1 MKKFG
6 LLGEKLS
13 HSKSPDIHQMIFQK
27 LDINGKYDLVET
39 SPEDI
44 KKYIEKYD
52 GLNVTIPYKETV
64 NPLLKS
70 LSKEAKSIG
79 AVNTIYEKKGYN
91 TDYFGFGKMLNVKN
105 IKVDKKIC
113 VILGTGGASKAVK
126 YYLKKNNAKK
136 IISVSRSK
144 KGKNIINYDDIETI
158 KGDILINTTPVGM
171 YPNIEESPVNSKII
185 SKYKVAIDLIYNP
198 LETLFLKYA
207 KENNLKYVNGLYML
221 IGQAVK
227 AQEIWNNIEINDD
240 LIEEIFKNLSNKKS
254 RF

>member
-1 MKKFG
+1 MKNFG

-13 HSKSPDIHQMIFQK
+13 HSKSPDIHKIIFK
-27 LDINGKYDLVET
+27 ELDINGKYDLIET
-39 SPEDI
+39 SPKDI

-64 NPLLKS
+64 KPILKS

-79 AVNTIYEKKGYN
+79 AVNTIYNKKGYN
-91 TDYFGFGKMLNVKN
+91 TDYFGFKKMLNVKN
-105 IKVDKKIC
+105 IKVNKKIC

-144 KGKNIINYDDIETI
+144 KGKNIIDYNDLKNI

-171 YPNIEESPVNSKII
+171 YPNINETPVDNEII
-185 SKYKVAIDLIYNP
+185 SKYKVAVDLIYNP

-207 KENNLKYVNGLYML
+207 KKNNLKYANGLYML

-227 AQEIWNNIEINDD
+227 AEEIWNNIEIDNI
-240 LIEEIFKNLSNKKS
+240 LIEKIYKKLK
-254 RF
+254 